1 MQALYKVKDGL
12 VSFGPELFEVF
23 HLLEGRFAKLATS
36 LGATPMTLP
45 ALIRVEDLSQI
56 DYFENFPHLGT
67 WVGPIK
73 HACLESYTE
82 GSRIEEVSSD
92 DLVNS
97 RFGLPS
103 AACYGVYIDLRDAA
117 LAESRVVTIT
127 ERCFRNE
134 EHYSDLERL
143 WCFHMREV
151 VCVGGEADVQSFL
164 HRGKDAVRNMIA
176 RLDFPVKIEMA
187 QDPFFFNENPRYLM
201 QTLIPTKEEM
211 KYEMKSE
218 MKDLAIASVNSHQ
231 NFFGDRLNIT
241 GPDGKRAFT
250 GCVAM
255 GLERWIA
262 VLLDRYDGDLTAI
275 RNAVTSW
282 E

>member
-127 ERCFRNE
+127 ERCFETRNT
-134 EHYSDLERL
+134 
-143 WCFHMREV
+143 
-151 VCVGGEADVQSFL
+151 
-164 HRGKDAVRNMIA
+164 IA
-176 RLDFPVKIEMA
+176 TWSA
-187 QDPFFFNENPRYLM
+187 C
-201 QTLIPTKEEM
+201 
-211 KYEMKSE
+211 
-218 MKDLAIASVNSHQ
+218 
-231 NFFGDRLNIT
+231 G
-241 GPDGKRAFT
+241 AFT
-250 GCVAM
+250 CGRSSVWAAKLTFKAFCTVARTRC
-255 GLERWIA
+255 G
-262 VLLDRYDGDLTAI
+262 T
-275 RNAVTSW
+275 
-282 E
+282 